1 MGFLAWIAFGLVA
14 GVIAKII
21 MPGRDPGGFI
31 LTVIIGI
38 AGAMLGGY
46 ISTLVGYGDISGF
59 DIRSFGIA
67 ILGAL
72 VLLFL
77 YHKVRGR

>member
-46 ISTLVGYGDISGF
+46 VSTLVGYGDISGF